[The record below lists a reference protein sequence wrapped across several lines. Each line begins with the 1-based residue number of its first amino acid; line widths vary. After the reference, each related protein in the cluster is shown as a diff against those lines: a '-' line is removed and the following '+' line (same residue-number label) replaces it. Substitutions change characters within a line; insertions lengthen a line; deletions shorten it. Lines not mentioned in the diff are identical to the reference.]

1 MTWKSF
7 SFSVGINIFVLL
19 VFFGMVLGIY
29 EIYLRYKLNL
39 SDSIKP
45 VLDQPIFEK
54 DADLGW
60 IHKKNIEFNYVDGKS
75 FINPLGHRDQY
86 FSNAAR
92 RILMLGDSF
101 TFGMNVAQN
110 HTMTAYL
117 QGGLNS
123 LEWDVMNAGVIGYTI
138 GQELIYLRKYFDE
151 IKPSAVIL
159 NAFVAN
165 DITEQRRNFLERDK
179 KGYPISINDQEV
191 TVIEPGILASKKTI
205 PFWGS
210 LALADIFTR
219 SKALIPQKNKNAG
232 YTWAVFLDKE
242 HPSYPSDIDALWQ
255 DYESDL
261 LKMKNYLNEKNVP
274 FLVVIIPM
282 DVQVH
287 NKYWSKYPNKVFE
300 ENEFK
305 NDRPQKKFQN
315 ICKQNELNC
324 LDLLPIFR
332 EHSDELLFPAQTDSH
347 FNEAGNRLAAE
358 SIFAKL
364 KPILCPDS
372 KQFNICS
379 VF

>member
-7 SFSVGINIFVLL
+7 SFSIGINILVLL
-19 VFFGMVLGIY
+19 VVSGIFFGIY

-54 DADLGW
+54 STSLGW
-60 IHKKNIEFNYVDGKS
+60 IHKKNIEFDYAGGKS
-75 FINPLGHRDQY
+75 LINPLGHRDQY
-86 FSNAAR
+86 FPKAKK

-101 TFGMNVAQN
+101 TFGMNVAQDR
-110 HTMTAYL
+110 TMAAFL
-117 QGGLNS
+117 QEKLNP
-123 LEWDVMNAGVIGYTI
+123 ENWDVMNAGVIGYTI
-138 GQELIYLRKYFDE
+138 GQELIYLREHFDE
-151 IKPSAVIL
+151 LKPDAVIL

-165 DITEQRRNFLERDK
+165 DITEQRRNHIKRDK
-179 KGYPISINDQEV
+179 KGYPVTINDDEV

-210 LALADIFTR
+210 LALADIFMR
-219 SKALIPQKNKNAG
+219 WKALIPQKNKNAG

-242 HPSYPSDIDALWQ
+242 HPSYPSDIKALWQ
-255 DYESDL
+255 NYELDL
-261 LKMKNYLNEKNVP
+261 LKMENYLNEKHIP

-282 DVQVH
+282 DVQVDH
-287 NKYWSKYPNKVFE
+287 KYWSKYPNKVFE

-305 NDRPQKKFQN
+305 NDLPQKKFKS
-315 ICKQNELNC
+315 ICEKDTLDC

-332 EHSDELLFPAQTDSH
+332 EYSDKPLFFAQIDPH
-347 FNEAGNRLAAE
+347 FSEEGNQLAADG
-358 SIFAKL
+358 IFAKL

-372 KQFNICS
+372 KQSNTCS